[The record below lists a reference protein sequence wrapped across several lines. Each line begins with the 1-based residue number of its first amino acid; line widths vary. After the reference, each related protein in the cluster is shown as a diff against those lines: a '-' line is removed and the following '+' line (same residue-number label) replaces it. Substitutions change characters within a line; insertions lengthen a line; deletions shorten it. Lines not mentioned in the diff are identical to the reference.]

1 MKYLTQDISLCL
13 DVNRCIG
20 CGMCET
26 VCPHGVFAVESKKAR
41 ILDRETCIECGACA
55 RNCPVD
61 ALAVASGV
69 GCAEAI
75 INGLRT
81 GKETCCA
88 SGECCSSNPTFS
100 EQNEKG
106 GDTKMETKVK
116 DQKQK
121 KGLLAAIWESM
132 TKTGGCCGSGKNCC
146 GSSQPDNSKQ
156 KTKNKEALKDE
167 Q

>member
-26 VCPHGVFAVESKKAR
+26 VCPHGVFAVESKKTR

-100 EQNEKG
+100 EQKEK
-106 GDTKMETKVK
+106 EV
-116 DQKQK
+116 
-121 KGLLAAIWESM
+121 I
-132 TKTGGCCGSGKNCC
+132 
-146 GSSQPDNSKQ
+146 SKW
-156 KTKNKEALKDE
+156 KLK
-167 Q
+167 